1 MNNLYKLY
9 VSICADLKKEDS
21 MKVTLYQYKV
31 SSVKNKYIEI
41 EVTNSKRRI
50 SFDKLNS
57 IQGNTQSIQHISY
70 YVWLDNDNDETI
82 NKYISLIKE
91 RIDNNFKIYKE
102 TINKLENNLKNDY
115 IFKKEIVDER
125 Y

>member
-1 MNNLYKLY
+1 MEGGFK
-9 VSICADLKKEDS
+9 CADLKKDDS

-70 YVWLDNDNDETI
+70 YVWLDNDNEEII
-82 NKYISLIKE
+82 NENISLIKE
-91 RIDNNFKIYKE
+91 RIDNNFKSYKE